1 MFYLIVNLIFCDIL
15 RGVTT
20 FATFQRQ
27 KLIFIISHNLVKFGQ
42 DSSGFLF
49 QSITK
54 TLSKCILHAK
64 ACRETTP
71 SLRKEEHTISD
82 LNQVLT
88 SVSKCLQL
96 WSSIKLIIGVDQEI
110 ISVKFRF
117 NFRNILSEIVYESN
131 ISQNSLGRKVL
142 NHQKNVELKD
152 LVAHIEKTRKK
163 LYIFFGV
170 CYCCTFQINQLQ

>member
-42 DSSGFLF
+42 DSSGFLS

-54 TLSKCILHAK
+54 ILSECILHAK

-71 SLRKEEHTISD
+71 SLRKEELTIPD

-88 SVSKCLQL
+88 SSILQMSTIAEFL
-96 WSSIKLIIGVDQEI
+96 QVNQRSRLGDIFRF
-110 ISVKFRF
+110 FRF

-142 NHQKNVELKD
+142 DHQKNVDLKD
-152 LVAHIEKTRKK
+152 LVADTEKNT
-163 LYIFFGV
+163 
-170 CYCCTFQINQLQ
+170 